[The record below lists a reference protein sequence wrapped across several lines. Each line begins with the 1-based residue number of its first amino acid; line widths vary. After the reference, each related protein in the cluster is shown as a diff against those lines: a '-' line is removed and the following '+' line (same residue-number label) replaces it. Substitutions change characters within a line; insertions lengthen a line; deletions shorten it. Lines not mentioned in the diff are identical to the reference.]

1 MKKSAQ
7 ANTNIWYVAVYCQI
21 KHHLLAHVKA
31 LVKAHETFRNYRLIY
46 STIDGEKL
54 RLPITLSLAVR
65 VYSEKLQLSNV
76 CVR

>member
-7 ANTNIWYVAVYCQI
+7 ANTNIWHVAVYCQI

-31 LVKAHETFRNYRLIY
+31 LVKAHGTIWNYRLSY

-54 RLPITLSLAVR
+54 RVPITFSFAVR
-65 VYSEKLQLSNV
+65 IHSEKLQLSNV
-76 CVR
+76 CVT

>member
-7 ANTNIWYVAVYCQI
+7 ANTNTWYVAVYCQI
-21 KHHLLAHVKA
+21 KHHLLARVKA
-31 LVKAHETFRNYRLIY
+31 LVKAHETIRKYRLIY

-65 VYSEKLQLSNV
+65 VHSEKLQLSNV